1 MEYGKSTYRQ
11 IIDDVLADVNADEAL
26 ARKTEASFINDILR
40 AEQIICQEYSIEE
53 EYRLRLS
60 ADVAEYSVQ
69 DRPAITGITAA
80 TPPVVT
86 SASHGLSDGD
96 VINIREVQGITG
108 INGRRQITYIG
119 ANLFSL
125 KEFQRIDG
133 ITYDSSTTTATVTT
147 EEVHGWSTGNTITLA
162 NTGDAGLNGSV
173 VITVTG
179 VKTFTYTPL
188 GEPVSY
194 SYSGGAT
201 ATKNATGTGTWTSGG
216 RYWKEG
222 EIPTHLWNF
231 RYGIREYNGFTRK
244 IEFIGSGNLVEMQDV
259 NWGQF
264 VYSAYYAPTSAVH
277 LRKMGMRYIQFYP
290 PPQQDQY
297 VTIYGV
303 LRITPNLYFGDPTTA
318 VIHLDSEHD
327 MLIKSFLKA
336 QCYQHMKMRKEYSEE
351 LAMFYGEIK
360 KKQMYRQV
368 RHKIQVTYR

>member
-1 MEYGKSTYRQ
+1 MEYAKSTYRQ
-11 IIDDVLADVNADEAL
+11 IIDDVLGDLNADEAL

-40 AEQIICQEYSIEE
+40 AEQAICREYPVDEQYTVRLTSGISEYSIH
-53 EYRLRLS
+53 
-60 ADVAEYSVQ
+60 
-69 DRPAITGITAA
+69 DRPAITGVTAA

-96 VINIREVQGITG
+96 VINIRDVQGITG

-147 EEVHGWSTGNTITLA
+147 EEIHGWSTGNTITLA

-222 EIPTHLWNF
+222 EIPTHITNF
-231 RYGIREYNGFTRK
+231 RYGLRTYQGLQHRIDFVTEDEIVHESDWNWQNYALGAQCTPEWAAHIRKNGVRMIWFYTPPEADHDAVLYGR
-244 IEFIGSGNLVEMQDV
+244 MQ
-259 NWGQF
+259 
-264 VYSAYYAPTSAVH
+264 
-277 LRKMGMRYIQFYP
+277 
-290 PPQQDQY
+290 
-297 VTIYGV
+297 
-303 LRITPNLYFGDPTTA
+303 ITPNLYYADPTTA
-318 VIHLDSEHD
+318 YIHLESLYDD
-327 MLIKSFLKA
+327 TIKAYLRSKA
-336 QCYQHMKMRKEYSEE
+336 YGFMKMPKEAAQEMQLFNAELRRLKLIRPMDNRIAMVYS
-351 LAMFYGEIK
+351 
-360 KKQMYRQV
+360 
-368 RHKIQVTYR
+368 